1 MAIPSGSGTEV
12 LYRGG
17 FVDPTSETAFR
28 WDKTNPTSGTNTY
41 TVPAD
46 HIITVISI
54 IVLNDNT
61 SNARTFDMSMVQAS
75 ATFKLLENQTVPA
88 VGTFVFSD
96 RIILVGGDKLLV
108 TSTDSLDFTYN
119 FIDQDWT

>member
-17 FVDPTSETAFR
+17 FVDPTTETAFR

-54 IVLNDNT
+54 IVLNDN
-61 SNARTFDMSMVQAS
+61 SANARTFDMSMVQAS
-75 ATFKLLENQTVPA
+75 ATFKLLEDQTVPSK
-88 VGTFVFSD
+88 GTFVFSD

-119 FIDQDWT
+119 FIDQDWS